1 MNEAA
6 PESTL
11 PYPPIH
17 KDKKFVVLSD
27 WDGTITTYD
36 SNDYMTDNL
45 GFGRDRRRDLNME
58 ILHEKTTFRDGFRE
72 MLASVVANGHS
83 FEECKEILRKNI
95 KLDPGFKEFYAW
107 CKANDIPVIIVS
119 SGMTPTIRA
128 VLTNLVGEESAN
140 EIEIISNDVELRPD
154 GTWGIKFRHPTSGFG
169 HDKSQAILPYRD
181 LEHPPTLFFFG
192 DGVSDMSAAK
202 HADVLFVKEKE
213 YGENDLAAYC
223 TKLGIKHILFKDFSN
238 ALPIVQ
244 SVVKGE
250 KTVQEA
256 LNIGHA

>member
-1 MNEAA
+1 MSAA
-6 PESTL
+6 PPESTL

-45 GFGRDRRRDLNME
+45 GFGRERRRELNID
-58 ILHEKTTFRDGFRE
+58 ILEDRITFRDAFRE
-72 MLASVVANGHS
+72 MLASVVAKGYS
-83 FEECKEILRKNI
+83 FEECKDILRKNI

-128 VLTNLVGEESAN
+128 VLTNLVGEDSAN
-140 EIEIISNDVELRPD
+140 EIEIISNDVDLNPD
-154 GTWGIKFRHPTSGFG
+154 GTWEIKFRHPTSGFG

-181 LEHPPTLFFFG
+181 LANPPTLFFFG

-202 HADVLFVKEKE
+202 HANVLFVKEKD

-223 TKLGIKHILFKDFSN
+223 TKLGIKHILFSDFSK
-238 ALPIVQ
+238 ALP
-244 SVVKGE
+244 GE
-250 KTVQEA
+250 KSVNEV
-256 LNIGHA
+256 LSIGHA

>member
-1 MNEAA
+1 MNDAA

-107 CKANDIPVIIVS
+107 CKVNDIPVIIVS

-140 EIEIISNDVELRPD
+140 EIEIISNDVDLRPD
-154 GTWGIKFRHPTSGFG
+154 GTWEIKFRHPTSGFG
-169 HDKSQAILPYRD
+169 HDKSQAIVPYRD

-250 KTVQEA
+250 RTVQEA